1 MGHFVGSVFLFALAG
16 IAIAGIALVGAVLV
30 GVVKA
35 FRSSPQQNSSA
46 EEARMIQEMY
56 NAMNRMENRVES
68 LETIL
73 LEKENKQ

>member
-1 MGHFVGSVFLFALAG
+1 MGHFVGAIFLFVL
-16 IAIAGIALVGAVLV
+16 AGIALVGAVLV

-46 EEARMIQEMY
+46 EETKMIQEMY
-56 NAMNRMENRVES
+56 NAMNRMESRVES